1 MRQSLAQ
8 SHMHTEACE
17 RMHPQDSLALIGS
30 VSGPHFL
37 PIEVVQRATFN
48 GMLHSAS
55 MHAGKDD
62 QTIAAE
68 IFISQSYMSR
78 LMSGMFSKWAD
89 VLVRFCTATNS
100 LGPVQWIADR
110 LGADVV
116 VRQKFISEADRLR
129 AENERMRRQLAGV
142 GIAA

>member
-1 MRQSLAQ
+1 MHSSLAAR
-8 SHMHTEACE
+8 HMHTEAFDGM
-17 RMHPQDSLALIGS
+17 RTQDSLALISS
-30 VSGPHFL
+30 VSGPHVL
-37 PIEVVQRATFN
+37 PIEVVQRANFN

-55 MHAGKDD
+55 MHSGKDD

-89 VLVRFCTATNS
+89 VLIRFCTATNS

-116 VRQKFISEADRLR
+116 VRQKFVSEADRLR
-129 AENERMRRQLAGV
+129 AENEALRRQLRGV
-142 GIAA
+142 TA